1 MSLGMETIC
10 SIYENTKQI
19 GITFYLFQEIVT
31 GKLNTAY
38 SKKLF
43 KMGCDINEIKQAI
56 EEISTSIALK
66 DFDAGYLRPD
76 AYKLFCSVLNISFIE
91 PFDDYYTFVFDDYS
105 SKVLSTR
112 TNMKI
117 NQKEFSKLLGISPS
131 DISEI
136 ENGTKY
142 PIRSQFV
149 KLRKNI
155 KLQNI

>member
-10 SIYENTKQI
+10 SIYGNTKQI
-19 GITFYLFQEIVT
+19 NITFYLFQEIVIY
-31 GKLNTAY
+31 KLNTAY
-38 SKKLF
+38 TKKLF
-43 KMGCDINEIKQAI
+43 KMGCTN
-56 EEISTSIALK
+56 LK
-66 DFDAGYLRPD
+66 F
-76 AYKLFCSVLNISFIE
+76 
-91 PFDDYYTFVFDDYS
+91 
-105 SKVLSTR
+105 
-112 TNMKI
+112 

-149 KLRKNI
+149 KLRKII